1 MRQAGLRTLPEG
13 ALPAGAAVES
23 RELRAGAVDSLILL
37 CIRKP
42 TR

>member
-1 MRQAGLRTLPEG
+1 MQQAALRTLPEG
-13 ALPAGAAVES
+13 ALPAVGAAVGAVG
-23 RELRAGAVDSLILL
+23 AGAVDSLILL